1 MCGLVGNHETRA
13 DCAERVISHTRK
25 RAGIP
30 LKESWV
36 ALCAIIALVLGP
48 STLAIF
54 VTCEVNNENQPSD
67 RQLTANFSSHE
78 GRFDELVQMLASDR
92 PSLVAKESTGVNLA
106 TVARLDKDAARV
118 RMYRDLLRE
127 ISVADL
133 RYFPSTGKLSLVPDG
148 QENVERPLKS
158 YLYLPHAQPQSLVQH
173 HGYNWREPGL
183 SIIAGDRRLKG
194 RWFIH
199 HEMTL
204 EVAVTPY

>member
-1 MCGLVGNHETRA
+1 MCGLVGHHETRA
-13 DCAERVISHTRK
+13 DCAERIIPRTRK
-25 RAGIP
+25 RAGVAS
-30 LKESWV
+30 KESWV

-48 STLAIF
+48 ATLAIF
-54 VTCEVNNENQPSD
+54 VTYDVNNENQPSD

-92 PSLVAKESTGVNLA
+92 PNLVAKKSTGVDLA
-106 TVARLDKDAARV
+106 TVAGLDKDAARV
-118 RMYRDLLRE
+118 RTYRDLLRE

-133 RYFPSTGKLSLVPDG
+133 RYFPDSGKLVLVPDG

-173 HGYNWREPGL
+173 HGYNWREPGM
-183 SIIAGDRRLKG
+183 SIITGDRPLKG

-199 HEMTL
+199 HEMTI
-204 EVAVTPY
+204 EVAVIPY